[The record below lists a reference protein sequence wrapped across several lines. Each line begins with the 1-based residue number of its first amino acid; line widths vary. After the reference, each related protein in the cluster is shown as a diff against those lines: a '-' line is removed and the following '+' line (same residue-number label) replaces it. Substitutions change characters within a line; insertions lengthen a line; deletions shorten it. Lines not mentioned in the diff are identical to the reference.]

1 MSNVIMALDQ
11 GTTSSRTILYNER
24 GETLAKANEEFAC
37 QYPKSGWV
45 EQEAEDIWRTQ
56 KNTMEAALKK
66 AGLTMADVDAVGITN
81 QRETVIAWNAETGA
95 AVGKAIVWQCRRTA
109 DYCDELKAEGF
120 DKVIKEKTGLVTDAY
135 FSGSKIRWILR
146 NNTRARELAAQS
158 KLRVGTV
165 DSWLIWKLTAGKVH
179 ATDVSNA
186 CRTMIYNIHTLK
198 WEPEILT
205 RLSIPEDILPE
216 VKPSSGIL
224 GKTDKETFGHEVPIA
239 GVAGDQQAAL
249 FGQAGYEK
257 GMTKITYGTGCFM
270 VMNTGTEPIP
280 SPSGLLTTIAWQI
293 GDTVTYAL
301 EGSVFIAG
309 ALMQWMR
316 DDLNL
321 FADVAK
327 TQEMATSIPST
338 EGLYIVPAFVG
349 LGAPHWDPYA
359 RGIMVGITRGTTK
372 NHVVRAGLQSMAYQA
387 NDLLTAMVKD
397 SGIKIK
403 VVKVDGGAS
412 ANDYLCQFQADILGV
427 NVSRPENVETTAM
440 GAAFLAG
447 LAVGVWKDTDEIRA
461 YWKEERAFQLNQSQ
475 EKVDECL
482 RGWQKAVE
490 RAKGWAKEEKS

>member
-1 MSNVIMALDQ
+1 MANIIMALDQ
-11 GTTSSRTILYNER
+11 GTTSSRTILYNEK
-24 GETLAKANEEFAC
+24 GETLAMANEEFSC
-37 QYPKSGWV
+37 QYPKAGWV
-45 EQEAEDIWRTQ
+45 EQDAEDIWRTQ
-56 KNTMEAALKK
+56 KNTMEAALKN
-66 AGLTMADVDAVGITN
+66 AGLILSDVAAIGITN
-81 QRETVIAWNAETGA
+81 QRETVTAWHAETGA
-95 AVGKAIVWQCRRTA
+95 PVGKSIVWQCRRTA
-109 DYCDELKAEGF
+109 DYCDKLKNEGF

-146 NNTRARELAAQS
+146 NNIEARELATQG
-158 KLRVGTV
+158 KLKVGTV
-165 DSWLIWKLTAGKVH
+165 DSWLIWKLTGGKVH

-186 CRTMIYNIHTLK
+186 CRTMLFNIHDLK
-198 WEPEILT
+198 WEPAILEK
-205 RLSIPEDILPE
+205 LEIPEDILPG

-224 GKTDKETFGHEVPIA
+224 GKTDKGIFGHEVPIA

-270 VMNTGTEPIP
+270 VMNTGSEPIS

-293 GDTVTYAL
+293 GDKVTYAL

-321 FADVAK
+321 FKDVSK
-327 TQEMATSIPST
+327 TEEMATAIPST

-349 LGAPHWDPYA
+349 LGAPYWDPYA
-359 RGIMVGITRGTTK
+359 RGIIVGITRGTTK

-387 NDLLTAMVKD
+387 NDLLKAMVKD

-403 VVKVDGGAS
+403 IVKVDGGAS
-412 ANDYLCQFQADILGV
+412 ANNYLCQFQSDILGV
-427 NVSRPENVETTAM
+427 TVSRPRNVETTAM

-447 LAVGVWKDTDEIRA
+447 LAVGVWKDTDQIKA
-461 YWKEERAFQLNQSQ
+461 FWEEDRSFQLSQNQ
-475 EKVDECL
+475 EKVETCL

-490 RAKGWAKEEKS
+490 RARGWAKD

>member
-1 MSNVIMALDQ
+1 MANIIMALDQ
-11 GTTSSRTILYNER
+11 GTTSSRTILYNEM
-24 GETLAKANEEFAC
+24 GETLAMANEEFSC

-45 EQEAEDIWRTQ
+45 EQDAEDIWRTQ
-56 KNTMEAALKK
+56 KNTMEAALNN
-66 AGLTMADVDAVGITN
+66 AGLILSDVAAIGITN
-81 QRETVIAWNAETGA
+81 QRETVTAWHAETGA
-95 AVGKAIVWQCRRTA
+95 PVGKSIVWQCRRTA
-109 DYCDELKAEGF
+109 DYCDRLKDEGF

-146 NNTRARELAAQS
+146 NNIEARELANQG
-158 KLRVGTV
+158 KLKVGTV
-165 DSWLIWKLTAGKVH
+165 DSWLIWKLTGGKVH

-186 CRTMIYNIHTLK
+186 CRTMLFNIHDLK
-198 WEPEILT
+198 WEPAILEK
-205 RLSIPEDILPE
+205 LEIPEDILPV

-224 GKTDKETFGHEVPIA
+224 GKTDKGIFGHEVPIA

-249 FGQAGYEK
+249 FGQACYEK

-270 VMNTGTEPIP
+270 VMNTGSEPIL

-293 GDTVTYAL
+293 GDKVTYAL

-321 FADVAK
+321 FKDVSK
-327 TQEMATSIPST
+327 TEEMATAIPST

-349 LGAPHWDPYA
+349 LGAPYWDPYA
-359 RGIMVGITRGTTK
+359 RGIIVGITRGTTK

-387 NDLLTAMVKD
+387 NDLLKAMIKD

-403 VVKVDGGAS
+403 IVKVDGGAS
-412 ANDYLCQFQADILGV
+412 ANNYLCQFQSDILGV
-427 NVSRPENVETTAM
+427 MVSRPRNVETTAM

-447 LAVGVWKDTDEIRA
+447 LAVGVWKDTDQIKA
-461 YWKEERAFQLNQSQ
+461 FWKEDRSFQLSQNQ
-475 EKVDECL
+475 EKVETCL

-490 RAKGWAKEEKS
+490 RARGWARD

>member
-1 MSNVIMALDQ
+1 MSQIIMALDQ
-11 GTTSSRTILYNER
+11 GTTSSRTVLYDDK
-24 GETLAKANEEFAC
+24 GSVIAMASEEFSC

-45 EQEAEDIWRTQ
+45 EQEAEDIWQTQ

-66 AGLTMADVDAVGITN
+66 AGLSLSDVAAIGITN
-81 QRETVIAWNAETGA
+81 QRETVIAWHADTGKP
-95 AVGKAIVWQCRRTA
+95 VGKAIVWQCRRTA
-109 DYCDELKAEGF
+109 DYCDQLKAEGF
-120 DKVIKEKTGLVTDAY
+120 DAVIKEKTGLVTDAY

-146 NNTRARELAAQS
+146 NNTEARELAGQGS
-158 KLRVGTV
+158 LKVGTV
-165 DSWLIWKLTAGKVH
+165 DSWLIWKLTAGGVH

-186 CRTMIYNIHTLK
+186 CRTMIFNIHTLE
-198 WEPEILT
+198 WEPEILAK
-205 RLSIPEDILPE
+205 LGIPKDILPE

-224 GKTDKETFGHEVPIA
+224 GKTDKGVFGHAVPIA

-270 VMNTGTEPIP
+270 VMNTGAEPIP

-293 GDTVTYAL
+293 GDQVTYAL

-321 FADVAK
+321 FDDVSETEK
-327 TQEMATSIPST
+327 MATSIPSS
-338 EGLYIVPAFVG
+338 EGLFIVPAFVG

-359 RGIMVGITRGTTK
+359 RGIMVGISRGTTK
-372 NHVVRAGLQSMAYQA
+372 NHLVRAGLQAMAYQA
-387 NDLLTAMVKD
+387 NDLLTAMVRD
-397 SGIKIK
+397 SGIRIKI
-403 VVKVDGGAS
+403 VKVDGGAS
-412 ANDYLCQFQADILGV
+412 ANNYLCQFQADILGV
-427 NVSRPENVETTAM
+427 TVSRPENIETTAM

-447 LAVGVWKDTDEIRA
+447 LAVGVWKDTNQIKG
-461 YWKEERAFQLNQSQ
+461 YWKEDRSFQLKQSQ

-482 RGWQKAVE
+482 RGWQRAVE
-490 RAKGWAKEEKS
+490 RAKGWAKQ

>member
-1 MSNVIMALDQ
+1 MANIIMALDQ
-11 GTTSSRTILYNER
+11 GTTSSRTILYNEM
-24 GETLAKANEEFAC
+24 GETLAMANEEFSC

-45 EQEAEDIWRTQ
+45 EQDAEDIWRTQ
-56 KNTMEAALKK
+56 KNTMEAALNN
-66 AGLTMADVDAVGITN
+66 AGLILSDVAAIGITN
-81 QRETVIAWNAETGA
+81 QRETVTAWHAETGA
-95 AVGKAIVWQCRRTA
+95 PVGKSIVWQCRRTA
-109 DYCDELKAEGF
+109 DYCDRLKDEGF

-146 NNTRARELAAQS
+146 NNIEARELANQG
-158 KLRVGTV
+158 KLKVGTV
-165 DSWLIWKLTAGKVH
+165 DSWLIWKLTGGKVH

-186 CRTMIYNIHTLK
+186 CRTMLFNIHDLK
-198 WEPEILT
+198 WEPAILEK
-205 RLSIPEDILPE
+205 LEIPEDILPV

-224 GKTDKETFGHEVPIA
+224 GKTDKGIFGHEVPIA

-249 FGQAGYEK
+249 FGQACYEK

-270 VMNTGTEPIP
+270 VMNTGSEPIL

-293 GDTVTYAL
+293 GDKVTYAL

-321 FADVAK
+321 FKDVSK
-327 TQEMATSIPST
+327 TEEMATAIPST

-349 LGAPHWDPYA
+349 LGAPYWDPYA
-359 RGIMVGITRGTTK
+359 RGIIVGITRGTTK

-387 NDLLTAMVKD
+387 NDLLKAMIKD

-403 VVKVDGGAS
+403 IVKVDGGAS
-412 ANDYLCQFQADILGV
+412 ANNYLCQFQSDILGV
-427 NVSRPENVETTAM
+427 TVSRPRNVETTAM

-447 LAVGVWKDTDEIRA
+447 LAVGVWKDTDQIKA
-461 YWKEERAFQLNQSQ
+461 FWKEDRSFQLSQNQ
-475 EKVDECL
+475 EKVETCL

-490 RAKGWAKEEKS
+490 RARGWARD